1 MGEKSSKLANMSG
14 IMIYN
19 NKSSEMKGK
28 KEVS

>member
-1 MGEKSSKLANMSG
+1 MGAKGSKLANMSG

-28 KEVS
+28 KK